1 MELNACFYYTDFRV
15 QKILKCNVHN
25 NYCHMYSVEGDSA
38 VNVQV
43 AEETWHANKNCIV
56 RTNCLLVLLLFRG
69 ARFFDDFVKQR
80 LISSIYEQR
89 AQLQAVKARY
99 VSLSCRPFSCR
110 LVLCLL
116 LQLSVHNTSM
126 YLRKCDIARNVRT
139 LCKGN
144 DCSNCLF
151 RCAR

>member
-110 LVLCLL
+110 LVLCFYCNL
-116 LQLSVHNTSM
+116 HNTST
-126 YLRKCDIARNVRT
+126 YLCTCDIARNVCT
-139 LCKGN
+139 VCKVI